1 MALEVVGAGFGR
13 TGTMSLKLALER
25 LGYQK
30 TYHMFEVFGHP
41 EHVPEWS
48 KASRGEPVDW
58 DAMFV
63 GYKAAVDW
71 PACNF
76 WRELAEHYPAS
87 KVILTTRDPEKWFQS
102 IHTTIYANTVEAK
115 ASSDANERARGRWAD
130 EIVWQRVFDGRLHDK
145 AHVLDVL
152 RRHEAEV
159 KATIPPA
166 RLLVFDAAQGWEPL
180 CAFLGKPVPDE
191 PYPRVN
197 TSEQFIA
204 RSAARAAKT

>member
-13 TGTMSLKLALER
+13 TGTLSLKLALER

-30 TYHMFEVFGHP
+30 TYHMMEVFGRP
-41 EHVPEWS
+41 DHVRQWS
-48 KASRGEPVDW
+48 KATRGERVDW
-58 DAMFV
+58 DALFE

-71 PACNF
+71 PSCNF
-76 WRELAEHYPAS
+76 WRELAAHYSQS
-87 KVILTTRDPEKWFQS
+87 KVILSTRDHEKWFQS
-102 IHTTIYANTVEAK
+102 IHTTIYANTSRARE
-115 ASSDANERARGRWAD
+115 SSDPQQQAFGRWGD
-130 EIVWQRVFDGRLHDK
+130 EIVWDKVFGRGRMHDK

-166 RLLVFDAAQGWEPL
+166 RLLVFDAAEGWDPL
-180 CAFLGKPVPDE
+180 CKFLGKPRPDE

-197 TSEQFIA
+197 TSEDFLARNAA
-204 RSAARAAKT
+204 RS